1 MGQDGGHS
9 SYADLG
15 VRRRIGKKLAMW
27 VGLSALVLGAL
38 VAAVLI
44 PIERQATEETSLDQI
59 GLLAE
64 AVAATYAVIDER
76 HRTHRAEAVIA
87 QVGRAEQVLYVDVS
101 NHTGKVT
108 RSSRPLNVGQQ
119 RELSGE
125 SLREVSI
132 AAEELM
138 VSLQLP
144 WRQDCVGCHDARH
157 NPVGAITVAVDR
169 RAALSSLER
178 FHALL
183 LIALVVVF
191 VLVVVMLL
199 VTTDRLVSRPV
210 FGLARLMAKAE
221 RGDFLVRARYASDDE
236 LGALSRA
243 FNSMLK
249 NITEL
254 KASEIQREADLEE
267 AQRELEL
274 KGKLEEANDALEGAN
289 AMLERRVRAQQLLM
303 EAAHR
308 FSSTLD
314 RDQLLDRLQQVIV
327 DKVHMSDFALFLID
341 EDEDG
346 EAILRVERA
355 HGRPDREEVH
365 NAVFH
370 VGEGIT
376 GFVAET
382 GAPLLIDDVA
392 KERDRAGPETRALTE
407 REVTNPGSTKPR
419 DPSGTLVAV
428 PLIHKG
434 RVVGV
439 LTLFHTEIKAFDDD
453 DLELFQ
459 ALGALAATAV
469 VNADL
474 YNKTLELSITDALTG
489 LMNRRAM
496 ERRLEMELIRAQR
509 FSMPLSCAHGRCRP
523 LQELQRPH
531 GPPPRRRGAQGGGLG
546 ARWQRAQGRRGGALW
561 GRGVLRVSAP
571 HRRGFGPGRGRE
583 AVTTR
588 CARWTGGGRRRPSP
602 SGISRSRWASPSTP
616 RTCRRRSRARLR
628 LRRCSN
634 GPIRPSTRPRAPA
647 ATRRWRASG
656 RAGQPSGHALA
667 ARAERP
673 GVRRHETLTAVASPE
688 ARPQGASSPRI
699 GAHRSA
705 LRRRRRVARP

>member
-1 MGQDGGHS
+1 MADDAGHS
-9 SYADLG
+9 AYADLG

-27 VGLSALVLGAL
+27 VGVAALVLGAL

-44 PIERQATEETSLDQI
+44 PIERQATEQTSLDQI

-87 QVGRAEQVLYVDVS
+87 QVGRAPEVLYVDVT
-101 NHTGKVT
+101 NHAGKVT

-119 RELSGE
+119 RALSGE

-132 AAEELM
+132 AAEELK
-138 VSLQLP
+138 VSLQMP
-144 WRQDCVGCHDARH
+144 WQQDCVGCHDASH

-169 RAALSSLER
+169 KAALSSLER

-191 VLVVVMLL
+191 VLVVVLLL
-199 VTTDRLVSRPV
+199 VITDRLVSRPV

-221 RGDFLVRARYASDDE
+221 SGDFLVRARYASDDE

-254 KASEIQREADLEE
+254 KASELQREADLEE

-274 KGKLEEANDALEGAN
+274 KHQLEEANDALEGAN

-341 EDEDG
+341 EGDDG

-365 NAVFH
+365 QAVFH

-407 REVTNPGSTKPR
+407 REVTNPGASKPFE
-419 DPSGTLVAV
+419 PSGTLAAV

-439 LTLFHTEIKAFDDD
+439 LTLFHTEIEAFDTDD
-453 DLELFQ
+453 MELFQ

-474 YNKTLELSITDALTG
+474 YNKTLELSVTDALTG

-509 FSMPLSCAHGRCRP
+509 FNMPLCVLMVDVDHFKNYNDRMGH
-523 LQELQRPH
+523 L
-531 GPPPRRRGAQGGGLG
+531 LG
-546 ARWQRAQGRRGGALW
+546 DEALK
-561 GRGVLRVSAP
+561 
-571 HRRGFGPGRGRE
+571 
-583 AVTTR
+583 
-588 CARWTGGGRRRPSP
+588 
-602 SGISRSRWASPSTP
+602 
-616 RTCRRRSRARLR
+616 
-628 LRRCSN
+628 
-634 GPIRPSTRPRAPA
+634 
-647 ATRRWRASG
+647 
-656 RAGQPSGHALA
+656 
-667 ARAERP
+667 
-673 GVRRHETLTAVASPE
+673 AVASALDGSVRKVDAVARFGGEEFCVFLPRTDEASGLDVADKLHGAVRSAGVEGAATQPLGHLSISVGLAVYPQDMPPAFEGTPHNALLDRADQAVYAAKHAGRDRTVAISSLIGTADKPGLHEPSAPE
-688 ARPQGASSPRI
+688 AGDAEQA
-699 GAHRSA
+699 AE
-705 LRRRRRVARP
+705 